1 MTWGPDDERKHPRNP
16 ADGRWVEKLSAQ
28 MMMSGGGYH
37 VEFPPEGLA
46 VPAAGLMAS
55 KAAGGTFGRMD
66 FWDPDSKM
74 WVSGRNADVYLVPPD
89 MQSKRIWFRQPVGAP
104 QMDLQLS
111 EYDRVTIR
119 PQSDVDQVHYVT
131 LGEDLPDPA
140 MEYLDNY
147 SGRWIPGA
155 DIKVLEG
162 QGSFGAAARW
172 EYAPT
177 GMEIQSSRI
186 TGFQKH
192 ELLARPRHI
201 PTRLD
206 YMVGDPDN
214 PGAHL
219 MPAEDLLLSPSYTNG
234 GYQILG
240 PDGRWHTIEEIY
252 RDDPDEEEMELIADG
267 LHLPHLDTSEEI
279 SVRRVAP

>member
-16 ADGRWVEKLSAQ
+16 ADGRWVEKLSVQ

-55 KAAGGTFGRMD
+55 KTAGGTFGRME
-66 FWDPDSKM
+66 FWDPDSQM
-74 WVSGRNADVYLVPPD
+74 WIQGRNADVYLVPPD
-89 MQSKRIWFRQPVGAP
+89 LQQKRIWFRQPVGAP
-104 QMDLQLS
+104 QVQMQPGVN
-111 EYDRVTIR
+111 DRVTIR
-119 PQSDVDQVHYVT
+119 PAAEVEDTHYVT
-131 LGEDLPDPA
+131 IGEDLPDPTLD
-140 MEYLDNY
+140 YLDTY

-155 DIKVLEG
+155 DIIISPTG
-162 QGSFGAAARW
+162 W
-172 EYAPT
+172 EYGPT
-177 GMEIQSSRI
+177 GMDIQASRI
-186 TGFQKH
+186 TGFEKH
-192 ELLARPRHI
+192 EILARPRHI
-201 PTRLD
+201 PTKLD

-219 MPAEDLLLSPSYTNG
+219 LPAIDLLSSPSYTNG

-240 PDGRWHTIEEIY
+240 PDGRWHTIEEVY
-252 RDDPDEEEMELIADG
+252 QDDPDEEEMELIADG

-279 SVRRVAP
+279 SVRRTP